1 MGLYEW
7 TKVAYLC
14 MSKLDR
20 TPSILG
26 AKTQYLLVVS
36 VTLWVAL
43 LLLLLLLLL
52 PSVPNILLN
61 TRPF

>member
-14 MSKLDR
+14 TSKLDR

-43 LLLLLLLLL
+43 LLLLLLL

>member
-43 LLLLLLLLL
+43 LL